1 MAKNSSF
8 DITTGC
14 DYQEIDNALNQAR
27 KEIINRYDFKNVV
40 AEINFEQSNNSIETV
55 FRKRILNYI
64 RMFGEVSGYP
74 ARQPGTT

>member
-40 AEINFEQSNNSIETV
+40 AEINFEQSNNSIEIRTEDN
-55 FRKRILNYI
+55 FKLDAIWAIL
-64 RMFGEVSGYP
+64 VSKFIVL
-74 ARQPGTT
+74 